1 MTIFSYRA
9 LDEDGGERKGQVE
22 ADTAGTARTL
32 LLDRGYYPIDISER
46 VLEEKGGKRRLFSTN
61 LPSKG
66 QVNLLTRQVA
76 TLVGSGV
83 PLAVSLQ
90 SVADQSD
97 DGKMKGLLHSLLES
111 IRGGQSLAEG
121 LTTFPSL
128 FPDLYVSIVHAGE
141 ESGTLAAALE
151 SLADYLEEEEKLLGK
166 VKNSLTY
173 PLLMSLMATLVVIF
187 LMTFIVPKIT
197 SIFDNLGQA
206 LPLSTRLLIGL
217 SSFLGRFWIFLFIAA
232 GVIFYFFR
240 KFARTKEG
248 RLKVDAYKLRIPLF
262 GRLHYQISM
271 SRFSST
277 ISTLL
282 SSGLTIEQALRI
294 GAGTAGNS
302 HIQEKV
308 MHARERVVEGATLAT
323 SLKQENTFPS
333 MLIQMIGVG
342 EDSGNL
348 GFMLKK
354 ASQAFQRD
362 YENLLERFLSLIEPV
377 IILVMGGIVAFIVIS
392 VMLPLLNISQIIK

>member
-1 MTIFSYRA
+1 
-9 LDEDGGERKGQVE
+9 
-22 ADTAGTARTL
+22 
-32 LLDRGYYPIDISER
+32 
-46 VLEEKGGKRRLFSTN
+46 
-61 LPSKG
+61 
-66 QVNLLTRQVA
+66 
-76 TLVGSGV
+76 
-83 PLAVSLQ
+83 
-90 SVADQSD
+90 
-97 DGKMKGLLHSLLES
+97 
-111 IRGGQSLAEG
+111 
-121 LTTFPSL
+121 
-128 FPDLYVSIVHAGE
+128 
-141 ESGTLAAALE
+141 
-151 SLADYLEEEEKLLGK
+151 
-166 VKNSLTY
+166 
-173 PLLMSLMATLVVIF
+173 
-187 LMTFIVPKIT
+187 
-197 SIFDNLGQA
+197 
-206 LPLSTRLLIGL
+206 
-217 SSFLGRFWIFLFIAA
+217 
-232 GVIFYFFR
+232 
-240 KFARTKEG
+240 
-248 RLKVDAYKLRIPLF
+248 
-262 GRLHYQISM
+262 M

>member
-1 MTIFSYRA
+1 MPIFSYRA
-9 LDEDGGERKGQVE
+9 LDGDGGERKGQVE
-22 ADTAGTARTL
+22 ADTSATARTI
-32 LLDRGYYPIDISER
+32 LLDRGYYPIDISEK
-46 VLEEKGGKRRLFSTN
+46 VLEEKGGKRRLFQTN

-66 QVNLLTRQVA
+66 QINLLTRQVA

-97 DGKMKGLLHSLLES
+97 DGKMKGLLLSLLDS

-121 LTTFPSL
+121 LNTFPSL
-128 FPDLYVSIVHAGE
+128 FPELYVNIVHAGE

-206 LPLSTRLLIGL
+206 LPLSTRLLIAL
-217 SSFLGRFWIFLFIAA
+217 SSFLGRFWIFIFIAA
-232 GVIFYFFR
+232 GLIFYFFR

-248 RLKVDAYKLRIPLF
+248 RLKVDSYKLRIPLF

-277 ISTLL
+277 LSTLL
-282 SSGLTIEQALRI
+282 SSGLTIEQALSI
-294 GAGTAGNS
+294 GAGTAGNT
-302 HIQEKV
+302 HIQGKV
-308 MHARERVVEGATLAT
+308 MDARERVVEGATLAS